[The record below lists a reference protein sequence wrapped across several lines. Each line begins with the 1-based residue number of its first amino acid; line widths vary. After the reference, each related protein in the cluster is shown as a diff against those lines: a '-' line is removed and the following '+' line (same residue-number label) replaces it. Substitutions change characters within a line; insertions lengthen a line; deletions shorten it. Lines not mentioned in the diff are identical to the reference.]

1 MKWVGIIV
9 QIIYIIEL
17 PWWLRWYRICMQ
29 CRRPCFD
36 PWLGKIPWRRE
47 WQYTPVL
54 LPRNL
59 PWTRSLASYSPGGG
73 KESDMTERLTLSLST
88 YILIVWFCFH
98 SESLIQKEKEESNE
112 KSWCRDCNHRQEWAT
127 KSEECNFFWE
137 KRNWNRYFVSVVFQ
151 LLSPVWLSATP
162 PHAAQQAS
170 LSSTVSWS
178 LLKFMSFESV
188 LLLLSHFSRVRL
200 CATP

>member
-1 MKWVGIIV
+1 MPETQFWSLGQK
-9 QIIYIIEL
+9 
-17 PWWLRWYRICMQ
+17 
-29 CRRPCFD
+29 D
-36 PWLGKIPWRRE
+36 PLEKE
-47 WQYTPVL
+47 MALTPVF
-54 LPRNL
+54 LPREFHGQ
-59 PWTRSLASYSPGGG
+59 RSLVGYSARGF

-98 SESLIQKEKEESNE
+98 SESLIQKEREESNE

-137 KRNWNRYFVSVVFQ
+137 KRNWNRYFFFIVFQ
-151 LLSPVWLSATP
+151 LLSTVWLSATP

-170 LSSTVSWS
+170 LSSTISWS

-188 LLLLSHFSRVRL
+188 LPLLSHFSHVRI
-200 CATP
+200 CVTP